1 MISPSSLRPESHS
14 YPKEGLS
21 TQVRRGL
28 EYFIGLH
35 DGTSL
40 GQEDRS
46 FLFPHTERILVSRT
60 KRASEISTADYLKV
74 IDLLTTPKENGGIFN
89 TTDIF
94 GIDCID
100 GRVLPVFV
108 AGIIAKFGGMIR
120 IPAGDLTEIKKKSG
134 VAELPDESNFA
145 KRLMNAFKNRKTNK
159 ITQIFDSHL
168 HCAAREKHENAH
180 NRFPT
185 DHGLYAD
192 VKRKKEMAG
201 ATKRY
206 VEKQGGKK
214 SVSPIQL
221 SFDPH
226 SGYIYMGLETDK
238 AMKEAEKHGNVFF
251 DETETAIRKGQDFNL
266 FKKMA
271 HDGNILST
279 ELLLSDEDIRA
290 TLDQYRLTEID
301 WENHYAR
308 TAVNFWGRI
317 AKLQKTSLYEIL
329 KTKLA
334 AVYHNEIKD
343 PTSGIGAAEIE
354 DRATV
359 ALANLFGTYCLTKG
373 GTRPFPHDEHKEE
386 IGVAS
391 EGSYGPFSE
400 IPEFAIDIHDREN
413 LAVNTRLAYDIILS
427 NRKKGNVQIREDA
440 PVVIMVEHIVRTGS
454 KDPIW
459 KILNN
464 ADLQKQ
470 LRTLPDIPYHGKNW
484 LDWSDAEFQ
493 NVLKSNFNIKDQKI
507 AQELNELRLAM
518 IALYKRVP
526 NKGGTPQTDQSLFRL
541 FPQFKSGKDMR
552 PRLILLP
559 VLADQNR
566 SVQAIIPFMKN

>member
-1 MISPSSLRPESHS
+1 MLSNKLTLERHS

-28 EYFIGLH
+28 EYFMGLH
-35 DGTSL
+35 DSTSL
-40 GQEDRS
+40 KQEDRTLIS
-46 FLFPHTERILVSRT
+46 SLMKRVLISRT
-60 KRASEISTADYLKV
+60 KRASEISTSDYLKV
-74 IDLLTTPKENGGIFN
+74 IDLLMTPKENGGIFN
-89 TTDIF
+89 SPNLF

-120 IPAGDLTEIKKKSG
+120 IPAGDLTEIKKRSG
-134 VAELPDESNFA
+134 ITELIEGSNFA
-145 KRLMNAFKNRKTNK
+145 KRLDEAFKNRKTNK
-159 ITQIFDSHL
+159 ITQIFDSHMY
-168 HCAAREKHENAH
+168 CAAREKDENVH
-180 NRFPT
+180 SRYPT

-201 ATKRY
+201 ATIKY
-206 VEKQGGKK
+206 IEKQNNGRT
-214 SVSPIQL
+214 VSPIQL
-221 SFDPH
+221 SFDPR
-226 SGYIYMGLETDK
+226 SGYIYMGLETDG

-251 DETETAIRKGQDFNL
+251 DESEEAAKKGENFNL
-266 FKKMA
+266 LKKMA
-271 HDGNILST
+271 HDGDILST
-279 ELLLSDEDIRA
+279 ELLSKDPDVRTI
-290 TLDQYRLTEID
+290 LDQHRLTEID
-301 WENHYAR
+301 WENHYSR
-308 TAVNFWGRI
+308 TAINFWGKI
-317 AKLQKTSLYEIL
+317 AKLQKTSLYTTL
-329 KTKLA
+329 KIKLA
-334 AVYHNEIKD
+334 AVYQKDIKNSL
-343 PTSGIGAAEIE
+343 SGIGRSEIE
-354 DRATV
+354 DRATIV
-359 ALANLFGTYCLTKG
+359 LANLFGTYCLTKG
-373 GTRPFPHDEHKEE
+373 GAKPFPHKEHKEQ

-391 EGSYGPFSE
+391 EGGYGPFPE
-400 IPEFAIDIHDREN
+400 IPSFAINIHDEN
-413 LAVNTRLAYDIILS
+413 NLSTNARLAYDIILS
-427 NRKKGNVQIREDA
+427 NRKKGNVPTREDA
-440 PVVIMVEHIVRTGS
+440 PVVIMVEHIIRTGT

-526 NKGGTPQTDQSLFRL
+526 NKSGDPLKDESLFRL
-541 FPQFKSGKDMR
+541 FPQFKAEKDNR

-566 SVQAIIPFMKN
+566 SVQAIIPFIKN